1 MAIDQPMMTSFRS
14 IRCFAIW
21 CAGFG
26 LLGSHLARADSLT
39 TEHPFPGVLLY
50 SEVRT
55 NPPQCLFVAEIDLT
69 NPQLRLCVAPGG
81 ADPDGPGPWQT
92 TLMHPTQIAM
102 REKFDL
108 VVNGDFFSIRRTN
121 VAGAPNP
128 GFRPAV
134 WSSVLGPAMSAGQL
148 WSSGTGTRPALVVDR
163 AGRVSIRPLQKP
175 GSNDWQIVSGNVMLV
190 QAGKAVKPNNQA
202 RHPRTVAGLNQ
213 SATKLIL
220 LVVDGRKPGI
230 ARGMSYAEL
239 AQEMLARG
247 CSEAL
252 NLDGGGSSVL
262 AVRDPDQNTFRI
274 LNQPSDGRERAVAN
288 VLGIRVS
295 SRKDP

>member
-1 MAIDQPMMTSFRS
+1 MAIDQPMLTSFRS

-26 LLGSHLARADSLT
+26 LLGSPLARADSLT

-69 NPQLRLCVAPGG
+69 TPQLRLHVAPGG
-81 ADPDGPGPWQT
+81 ADPDGSGPWQT
-92 TLMHPTQIAM
+92 TLMRPTQIAM

-108 VVNGDFFSIRRTN
+108 VVNGDFFKICRTN
-121 VAGAPNP
+121 PGAGTPLPRHEVWAAVS
-128 GFRPAV
+128 GPAV
-134 WSSVLGPAMSAGQL
+134 SAGKV
-148 WSSGTGTRPALVVDR
+148 WSAGSGIRPALVVDR
-163 AGRVSIRPLQKP
+163 AGRTRIRPARQP
-175 GSNDWQIVSGNVMLV
+175 EPDDWELLSGNVLLV
-190 QAGKAVKPNNQA
+190 HDGKIVRHDNPA
-202 RHPRTVAGLNQ
+202 RHPRTAAGLNRP
-213 SATKLIL
+213 ATRMIL
-220 LVVDGRKPGI
+220 LVVDGRKPGL
-230 ARGMSYAEL
+230 ATGMSYTEL
-239 AQEMLARG
+239 AQELLARG
-247 CSEAL
+247 CTEGL

-262 AVRDPDQNTFRI
+262 AVREPDQNTFRI